1 MPATPLEPS
10 FFDQVLDALTGSVPA
25 ALGPMRASAHR
36 GGLKVWFDEPPREH
50 YESQV
55 LRLDGDVVLE
65 IGFHAEHAS
74 PAANDEVVARLTGSQ
89 RTWRTTLGKDPEIG
103 DFFGRKGWRRIS
115 ETWPL
120 PSFDDADAAFEIAD
134 RLGEYIAAIEPCRRA
149 QTPR

>member
-1 MPATPLEPS
+1 VEPS

-25 ALGPMRASAHR
+25 DLGRMRATAHR

-50 YESQV
+50 YESQL
-55 LRLDGDVVLE
+55 LRLDGDLVLE

-74 PAANDEVVARLTGSQ
+74 PAANDETIARLTRSQ
-89 RTWRTTLGKDPEIG
+89 RTWRKALGKEPEIG

-115 ETWPL
+115 ETWPA

-134 RLGEYIAAIEPCRRA
+134 RLGEYITAIEPCRRA
-149 QTPR
+149 LS